1 MLKTT
6 LTLIFFSVSSTFA
19 LNIRSSWPGNSGIR
33 DIRGGI
39 NINMPSEFA
48 RYGCNDVSV
57 SNGVYTA
64 SCLSGLKRSGGL
76 ERKTTSIEYQ
86 KLCDGDELDKLH
98 GYLKCHDQKKI
109 KGLPTGPWLDSCVI
123 SAYDSTKSESGTY
136 TVYCEIGNK
145 FSFYPNFNFYSTEMK
160 QQYINYG
167 NYDGIKGV
175 ISESGILQL
184 LTPGPYLNTCGDFDV
199 SNGVYT
205 ASCSNGF
212 NRSGVWEP
220 KRTSIEYQKLCDGG
234 ELDNLYGYLK
244 CHDQTKIKGLPTGPW
259 LDSCVISA
267 YNSTKSESGTYTV
280 YCRIGDSKF
289 DRFLIGHDFS
299 YEMKQQY
306 INYGNYD
313 GIAGVRSESGILQL
327 LTTGPYLNTCSGFDV
342 SNGVYTASCLTESDG
357 WTRKTSIEYQKL
369 CDGDELDNLYGYLKC
384 HDQTKI
390 KGLPTGPWLDS
401 CVISAYDSTKPES
414 GTYTIYCKRNYVS
427 FIEQHINYGDYSGQ
441 IWVNRDGHLQK

>member
-123 SAYDSTKSESGTY
+123 SAYDSTK
-136 TVYCEIGNK
+136 
-145 FSFYPNFNFYSTEMK
+145 
-160 QQYINYG
+160 
-167 NYDGIKGV
+167 
-175 ISESGILQL
+175 
-184 LTPGPYLNTCGDFDV
+184 
-199 SNGVYT
+199 
-205 ASCSNGF
+205 
-212 NRSGVWEP
+212 
-220 KRTSIEYQKLCDGG
+220 
-234 ELDNLYGYLK
+234 
-244 CHDQTKIKGLPTGPW
+244 
-259 LDSCVISA
+259 
-267 YNSTKSESGTYTV
+267 
-280 YCRIGDSKF
+280 
-289 DRFLIGHDFS
+289 
-299 YEMKQQY
+299 
-306 INYGNYD
+306 
-313 GIAGVRSESGILQL
+313 
-327 LTTGPYLNTCSGFDV
+327 
-342 SNGVYTASCLTESDG
+342 
-357 WTRKTSIEYQKL
+357 
-369 CDGDELDNLYGYLKC
+369 
-384 HDQTKI
+384 
-390 KGLPTGPWLDS
+390 
-401 CVISAYDSTKPES
+401 PES

>member
-33 DIRGGI
+33 DIRGI
-39 NINMPSEFA
+39 NSNMPSGSA

-64 SCLSGLKRSGGL
+64 SCLSGRLNRSGGW

-86 KLCDGDELDKLH
+86 KLCDGDELDKL
-98 GYLKCHDQKKI
+98 
-109 KGLPTGPWLDSCVI
+109 
-123 SAYDSTKSESGTY
+123 
-136 TVYCEIGNK
+136 N
-145 FSFYPNFNFYSTEMK
+145 
-160 QQYINYG
+160 
-167 NYDGIKGV
+167 
-175 ISESGILQL
+175 
-184 LTPGPYLNTCGDFDV
+184 
-199 SNGVYT
+199 
-205 ASCSNGF
+205 
-212 NRSGVWEP
+212 
-220 KRTSIEYQKLCDGG
+220 
-234 ELDNLYGYLK
+234 GYLK

-369 CDGDELDNLYGYLKC
+369 CDGDELDNLNGYLKC

-414 GTYTIYCKRNYVS
+414 GTYTIYCKMNYVS